1 MTVKEKV
8 LSAIQKLPDDIDY
21 KDVAEEVALLAAVRE
36 AERDVEEGRTVSNE
50 VMKERIKGWTGG

>member
-8 LSAIQKLPDDIDY
+8 LSAIQRLPDDIDY
-21 KDVAEEVALLAAVRE
+21 KDVAEEVVLLAAVRE

-50 VMKERIKGWTGG
+50 AMKERIKGWTGG